1 MTYTE
6 TIQKNENGLLYVIHK
21 VEMFSEEGFI
31 ASLYVRDYSEIDI
44 LMKIADVR
52 ECLSIAHREF
62 LSLSKFSLK
71 FIPRWATEDNQ
82 RFSSAQVMLNKLRSS
97 LASIKR
103 SYHSTCPIVRKQQPH
118 GEMFRDRL
126 SPSVFERS
134 VLTNGGCAR
143 DLFGITSFSDNIQ
156 TLYIEQR
163 ALFANVLASL
173 MLCYKELEKER
184 LTKADPE
191 KCLEYFEKQC
201 SDILNDLNET
211 IDLIQ
216 CPVTDEI
223 QQFIDKM
230 GLKEFAQEGYHKYSI
245 EAVRK
250 HTISV
255 YKRRGQEGSS
265 NIAQLASLLWM
276 RNPEKAAQVQLL
288 IDHFD
293 EFRPENRNK
302 VSAEKILL
310 FVNWCGDTIES
321 PRQKFYTF
329 FRTYYRNK
337 ELVSWHAVTV
347 RKNKLENLKEV
358 QEQFNKEVELF
369 LAQLK
374 KVG

>member
-1 MTYTE
+1 MTYTDN
-6 TIQKNENGLLYVIHK
+6 IQKNENGLVYVIHK

-211 IDLIQ
+211 IDLFQ

-329 FRTYYRNK
+329 LRTSYRNK